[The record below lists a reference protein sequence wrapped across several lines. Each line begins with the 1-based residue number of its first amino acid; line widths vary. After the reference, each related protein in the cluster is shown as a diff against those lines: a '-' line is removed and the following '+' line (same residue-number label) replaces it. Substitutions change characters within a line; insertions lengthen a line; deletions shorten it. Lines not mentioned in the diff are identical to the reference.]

1 MEAILEFVRGS
12 QNLSY
17 NPVGSMWG
25 GGWGE
30 EMERRQ
36 AGCYHIWRG
45 EWEEGGGEEV
55 VLDKQAMFAY
65 LPSAFSPPSISLL
78 QFLLRLFLAG
88 CEALSR

>member
-1 MEAILEFVRGS
+1 M
-12 QNLSY
+12 
-17 NPVGSMWG
+17 G
-25 GGWGE
+25 GGGGVGRGNGAQARGLLSHFKGGVRRGGE
-30 EMERRQ
+30 
-36 AGCYHIWRG
+36 
-45 EWEEGGGEEV
+45 GGEEV